1 PDYMIPSALTAL
13 AALPLN
19 ANGKIDR
26 RALPAPGHTGED
38 AAQRPY
44 TAPATE
50 TEKVMAGLW
59 EQTLGLDRVG
69 TGDNF
74 FELGGH
80 SMRIIKVMAAAR
92 KLKLPITLQMLYQTH
107 TLAELAAELD
117 TAAGTGTTG
126 TPTDSAPAPAADRL
140 PVMDEH
146 HIPGVAVAVLR
157 DGEVASL
164 HGYGVLETG
173 STRPV
178 TPTTLFQAGS
188 ISKHITALAVLRLV
202 DEGTLD
208 LDTDVNSRLTGGW
221 RITDPARTP
230 VAVTLR
236 QLLSHW
242 SGLVSV
248 PYAGVAPG
256 AELPPL
262 SELLA
267 QVHSEVAPGTRFL
280 VSNTNYWVI
289 QRLLED
295 VTGLPFAELMR
306 RTVFEPLRMA
316 HSSFDQDHPKTSGTP
331 AAVGHGPLGDPVE
344 GGWRAGPHL
353 ASSGL
358 WSTVADL
365 AKVAVE
371 LRRAYLG
378 EPFAFLSEPLAEEM
392 LTPVGEGTFYGLGTV
407 VDGEAPALEAG
418 HGGEP
423 YGYRNM
429 MIVRISDGTGFV
441 VLTNAVSGRAAIK
454 AVSAGLRKQSGI
466 GGGERADQWA
476 R

>member
-1 PDYMIPSALTAL
+1 IPAAFTAL

-19 ANGKIDR
+19 ANGKVDR
-26 RALPAPGHTGED
+26 RALPAPDADGED
-38 AAQRPY
+38 DTQRPY
-44 TAPATE
+44 TAPVTGM
-50 TEKVMAGLW
+50 EKVMAGVW
-59 EQTLGLDRVG
+59 KQTLGLDRVG

-80 SMRIIKVMAAAR
+80 SMLIIKVMAAAR
-92 KLKLPITLQMLYQTH
+92 KLNLPITLQMLYQTH

-117 TAAGTGTTG
+117 AAAGPGTTR
-126 TPTDSAPAPAADRL
+126 TATDNDPAAPAADRL
-140 PVMDEH
+140 PVMEEH

-164 HGYGVLETG
+164 HGYGVLEAG

-208 LDTDVNSRLTGGW
+208 LDTDVNPRLTGGW
-221 RITDPARTP
+221 RITDPAGTP

-248 PYAGVAPG
+248 PYEGVAPG
-256 AELPPL
+256 AGLPPL
-262 SELLA
+262 SELLD
-267 QVHSEVAPGTRFL
+267 QVHSEVAPGTRFR

-316 HSSFDQDHPKTSGTP
+316 HSSFDQDHPETSGRP

-344 GGWRAGPHL
+344 GGWRVGPHL

-358 WSTVADL
+358 WSTAADL

-371 LRRAYLG
+371 LRRAFLG
-378 EPFAFLSEPLAEEM
+378 EPFAFLSKSLAEEL

-423 YGYRNM
+423 HGYRNM

-441 VLTNAVSGRAAIK
+441 VLTNAASGRAAIK
-454 AVSAGLRKQSGI
+454 AVSAGLREQSGI
-466 GGGERADQWA
+466 GGGERAGQWA